1 MSEILPAILDNLQTV
16 GIGMLLFFLAYGSN
30 MAFSIYYNIKVL
42 GENFQIAKIKNSILK
57 LIAWVVGTVLLVV
70 VVTTL
75 PLFSAQAG
83 LELPE
88 DFVNTFSTLAIL
100 VLPVYASCKY
110 AMMAYS
116 KMKGVLE
123 SSTSD
128 VETEGTNGETEF
140 IPVDSSSVT
149 SSSVTS
155 SSESPSSENTEDEA
169 VPFKPSVNVPVVTQ
183 TINGIPVDKI
193 NTEVGTV
200 GEDLH
205 TESAVTAE
213 PDVVDFTAM
222 EAEQIITGEE
232 TAVEEEKAQHN

>member
-42 GENFQIAKIKNSILK
+42 GENFQITKIKNSILK

-128 VETEGTNGETEF
+128 VETEGMNGDTEF
-140 IPVDSSSVT
+140 IPVDSSSG
-149 SSSVTS
+149 SS
-155 SSESPSSENTEDEA
+155 SSESPSSENAEDEA
-169 VPFKPSVNVPVVTQ
+169 VPFEPSVNVPVVTQ

-205 TESAVTAE
+205 SESAVTAE
-213 PDVVDFTAM
+213 PDAVDFTAM
-222 EAEQIITGEE
+222 EAEQIITCKE

>member
-42 GENFQIAKIKNSILK
+42 GENFQITKIKNSILK
-57 LIAWVVGTVLLVV
+57 LIAWVIGTVLLVV

-88 DFVNTFSTLAIL
+88 DFVSTFSTLAIL

-128 VETEGTNGETEF
+128 VETEGMNGDTES
-140 IPVDSSSVT
+140 IPVDSSDDS
-149 SSSVTS
+149 
-155 SSESPSSENTEDEA
+155 
-169 VPFKPSVNVPVVTQ
+169 VPFEPSVDVPVVTQ
-183 TINGIPVDKI
+183 TVNGIPVDQI
-193 NTEVGTV
+193 NTEIGTV

-205 TESAVTAE
+205 SESAVTAE

-222 EAEQIITGEE
+222 EAEQIITGADEGTSE
-232 TAVEEEKAQHN
+232 NKA

>member
-42 GENFQIAKIKNSILK
+42 GENFQITKIKNSILK

-128 VETEGTNGETEF
+128 VETEGMNGDTEF
-140 IPVDSSSVT
+140 IPVDSSSG
-149 SSSVTS
+149 SS
-155 SSESPSSENTEDEA
+155 SSESPSSENAEDEA
-169 VPFKPSVNVPVVTQ
+169 VPFEPSVNVPVVTQ

-213 PDVVDFTAM
+213 PDAVDFTAM

>member
-16 GIGMLLFFLAYGSN
+16 GIGMLLFFLAYASN

-42 GENFQIAKIKNSILK
+42 GENFQITKIKNSILK
-57 LIAWVVGTVLLVV
+57 LIAWIVGTVLLVV

-128 VETEGTNGETEF
+128 VETEELSGDTES
-140 IPVDSSSVT
+140 IPVDSS
-149 SSSVTS
+149 
-155 SSESPSSENTEDEA
+155 DEA
-169 VPFKPSVNVPVVTQ
+169 VPFEPSVDVPVVTQ
-183 TINGIPVDKI
+183 TVNGIPVDQI

-213 PDVVDFTAM
+213 PDAVDFTAM

-232 TAVEEEKAQHN
+232 TAVEEEATTEKVEEGKAQHN

>member
-16 GIGMLLFFLAYGSN
+16 GIGMLLFFLAYASN

-42 GENFQIAKIKNSILK
+42 GENFQITKIKNSILK

-128 VETEGTNGETEF
+128 VETEGLSGDTES
-140 IPVDSSSVT
+140 IPEDSS
-149 SSSVTS
+149 
-155 SSESPSSENTEDEA
+155 DEA
-169 VPFKPSVNVPVVTQ
+169 VPFEPSVDVPVVTQ
-183 TINGIPVDKI
+183 TVNGIPVDQI

-213 PDVVDFTAM
+213 PDAVDFTAM

-232 TAVEEEKAQHN
+232 TAVEEKATTEKVEEGKAQHN

>member
-42 GENFQIAKIKNSILK
+42 GENFQITKIKNSILK
-57 LIAWVVGTVLLVV
+57 LIAWVIGTVLLVV

-128 VETEGTNGETEF
+128 VETEGMNGETEF

-149 SSSVTS
+149 SSG
-155 SSESPSSENTEDEA
+155 ESPSSENTEDEA
-169 VPFKPSVNVPVVTQ
+169 VPFEPSVDVPVVTQ
-183 TINGIPVDKI
+183 TINGIPVDQI

-213 PDVVDFTAM
+213 PDAVDFTVM

-232 TAVEEEKAQHN
+232 VNENNTNVHN

>member
-42 GENFQIAKIKNSILK
+42 GENFQITKIKNSILK

-88 DFVNTFSTLAIL
+88 DFVSTFSTLAIL

-128 VETEGTNGETEF
+128 VETEGMNGDTEF
-140 IPVDSSSVT
+140 IPVDSSSVI
-149 SSSVTS
+149 S

-169 VPFKPSVNVPVVTQ
+169 IPFEPSVNVPVVTQ

-205 TESAVTAE
+205 SESAVTAE
-213 PDVVDFTAM
+213 PDAVDFTAM

-232 TAVEEEKAQHN
+232 TAVEKEKAQHN

>member
-1 MSEILPAILDNLQTV
+1 
-16 GIGMLLFFLAYGSN
+16 

-42 GENFQIAKIKNSILK
+42 GENFQITKIKNSILK

-83 LELPE
+83 LKLPE

-128 VETEGTNGETEF
+128 VETEGMSGDTEF
-140 IPVDSSSVT
+140 IPVDSSSA
-149 SSSVTS
+149 TS

-169 VPFKPSVNVPVVTQ
+169 VPFEPSVNVPVVTQ
-183 TINGIPVDKI
+183 TINGIPVDQI

-213 PDVVDFTAM
+213 PDAVDFTAM
-222 EAEQIITGEE
+222 EAELIITGEE

>member
-1 MSEILPAILDNLQTV
+1 M
-16 GIGMLLFFLAYGSN
+16 
-30 MAFSIYYNIKVL
+30 
-42 GENFQIAKIKNSILK
+42 
-57 LIAWVVGTVLLVV
+57 
-70 VVTTL
+70 TTL

-128 VETEGTNGETEF
+128 VETEGMNGETEF
-140 IPVDSSSVT
+140 IPVDSSSE
-149 SSSVTS
+149 SSF
-155 SSESPSSENTEDEA
+155 SENPSSENTEDEA
-169 VPFKPSVNVPVVTQ
+169 VPFEPSVNVPVVTQ
-183 TINGIPVDKI
+183 TINGIPVDQI

-232 TAVEEEKAQHN
+232 VNENNTNVHN

>member
-42 GENFQIAKIKNSILK
+42 GENFQITKIKNSILK

-100 VLPVYASCKY
+100 VLPIYASCKY

-128 VETEGTNGETEF
+128 VETEGMNGETEF
-140 IPVDSSSVT
+140 IPADSSSVI
-149 SSSVTS
+149 S
-155 SSESPSSENTEDEA
+155 SSESSSSENTEDEV
-169 VPFKPSVNVPVVTQ
+169 VPFEPSVNVPVVTQ

-205 TESAVTAE
+205 SESAVTAE
-213 PDVVDFTAM
+213 PDAVDFTAM

-232 TAVEEEKAQHN
+232 VNKNNTNVHN

>member
-42 GENFQIAKIKNSILK
+42 GENFQITKIKNSILK

-128 VETEGTNGETEF
+128 VETEGKNGDTEF
-140 IPVDSSSVT
+140 IPVDSSSE
-149 SSSVTS
+149 SS
-155 SSESPSSENTEDEA
+155 SSESN
-169 VPFKPSVNVPVVTQ
+169 
-183 TINGIPVDKI
+183 
-193 NTEVGTV
+193 
-200 GEDLH
+200 
-205 TESAVTAE
+205 
-213 PDVVDFTAM
+213 
-222 EAEQIITGEE
+222 
-232 TAVEEEKAQHN
+232 

>member
-42 GENFQIAKIKNSILK
+42 GENFQITKIKNSILK

-128 VETEGTNGETEF
+128 VETEGMSGETEF
-140 IPVDSSSVT
+140 IPVDSSSA
-149 SSSVTS
+149 TS
-155 SSESPSSENTEDEA
+155 SSESPSSENTEDET
-169 VPFKPSVNVPVVTQ
+169 VPFEPSVNVPVVTQ
-183 TINGIPVDKI
+183 TINGIPVDQI

-205 TESAVTAE
+205 AESAVTAE
-213 PDVVDFTAM
+213 PDAVDFTTM

>member
-42 GENFQIAKIKNSILK
+42 GENFQITKIKNSILK

-88 DFVNTFSTLAIL
+88 DFVSTFSTLAIL

-128 VETEGTNGETEF
+128 VETEGMNGDTEF
-140 IPVDSSSVT
+140 IPVDSSSV
-149 SSSVTS
+149 VS

-169 VPFKPSVNVPVVTQ
+169 VPFEPSVNVPVVTQ

-205 TESAVTAE
+205 SESAVTAE
-213 PDVVDFTAM
+213 PDAVDFTAM

-232 TAVEEEKAQHN
+232 TAVEEEKVQHN

>member
-42 GENFQIAKIKNSILK
+42 GENFQITKIKNSILK

-128 VETEGTNGETEF
+128 VETEGMNGETEF
-140 IPVDSSSVT
+140 IPVDSSSV
-149 SSSVTS
+149 SS
-155 SSESPSSENTEDEA
+155 SSESSSSENTEDEA
-169 VPFKPSVNVPVVTQ
+169 VPFEPSVNVPVVTQ
-183 TINGIPVDKI
+183 TINGIPVDQI

-205 TESAVTAE
+205 AESAVTAE
-213 PDVVDFTAM
+213 PDAVDFTAM

>member
-16 GIGMLLFFLAYGSN
+16 GIGMLLFFLAYASN

-42 GENFQIAKIKNSILK
+42 GENFQITKIKNSILK

-123 SSTSD
+123 SSTSN
-128 VETEGTNGETEF
+128 VEIEGMSGDTEF
-140 IPVDSSSVT
+140 ILEDSS
-149 SSSVTS
+149 
-155 SSESPSSENTEDEA
+155 DEA

-205 TESAVTAE
+205 SESAVTAE
-213 PDVVDFTAM
+213 PDAVDFTAM
-222 EAEQIITGEE
+222 EAEQIITGEG

>member
-42 GENFQIAKIKNSILK
+42 GENFQITKIKNSILK

-88 DFVNTFSTLAIL
+88 DFVSTFSTLAIL

-128 VETEGTNGETEF
+128 VETEGMNGDTEF
-140 IPVDSSSVT
+140 IPVDSSSVI
-149 SSSVTS
+149 S

-169 VPFKPSVNVPVVTQ
+169 IPFEPSVNVPVVTQ

-205 TESAVTAE
+205 SESAVTAE
-213 PDVVDFTAM
+213 PDAVDFTAM

-232 TAVEEEKAQHN
+232 VTENNTNVHN

>member
-42 GENFQIAKIKNSILK
+42 GENFQITKIKNSILK

-123 SSTSD
+123 SSTSE
-128 VETEGTNGETEF
+128 VETEGMNGETEF

-149 SSSVTS
+149 SSSES
-155 SSESPSSENTEDEA
+155 SSSENTEDEA
-169 VPFKPSVNVPVVTQ
+169 VPFEPSVNVPVVTQ

-205 TESAVTAE
+205 AESAVTAE
-213 PDVVDFTAM
+213 PDAVDFTAM

-232 TAVEEEKAQHN
+232 VNENNTNVHN

>member
-42 GENFQIAKIKNSILK
+42 GENFQITKIKNSILK

-128 VETEGTNGETEF
+128 VETEGMNGDTEF
-140 IPVDSSSVT
+140 IPVDSSSG
-149 SSSVTS
+149 SS

-169 VPFKPSVNVPVVTQ
+169 VPFEPSVDVPVVTQ
-183 TINGIPVDKI
+183 TINGIPVDQI

-213 PDVVDFTAM
+213 PDAVDFTAM
-222 EAEQIITGEE
+222 EAEQIITGKEVNE
-232 TAVEEEKAQHN
+232 NNTNVHN

>member
-42 GENFQIAKIKNSILK
+42 GENFQITKIKNSILK

-128 VETEGTNGETEF
+128 VETEGMNGDTEF
-140 IPVDSSSVT
+140 IPVDSLTRRT
-149 SSSVTS
+149 STRRIHRN
-155 SSESPSSENTEDEA
+155 EW
-169 VPFKPSVNVPVVTQ
+169 
-183 TINGIPVDKI
+183 
-193 NTEVGTV
+193 
-200 GEDLH
+200 
-205 TESAVTAE
+205 
-213 PDVVDFTAM
+213 
-222 EAEQIITGEE
+222 
-232 TAVEEEKAQHN
+232 

>member
-42 GENFQIAKIKNSILK
+42 GENFQITKIKNSILK
-57 LIAWVVGTVLLVV
+57 LIAWVIGTVLLVV

-128 VETEGTNGETEF
+128 VETEGMNGETEF

-149 SSSVTS
+149 SSG
-155 SSESPSSENTEDEA
+155 ESPSSENTEDEA
-169 VPFKPSVNVPVVTQ
+169 VPFEPSVNVPVVTQ
-183 TINGIPVDKI
+183 TINGIPVDQI

-213 PDVVDFTAM
+213 PDAVDFTVM

-232 TAVEEEKAQHN
+232 VNTENKNDVNQTETHS

>member
-42 GENFQIAKIKNSILK
+42 GENFQITKIKNSILK

-128 VETEGTNGETEF
+128 VETEGMNGDTEF
-140 IPVDSSSVT
+140 IPVDSSSES

-169 VPFKPSVNVPVVTQ
+169 VPFEPSVNVPVVTQ

-205 TESAVTAE
+205 SESAVTAE
-213 PDVVDFTAM
+213 PDAVDFTAM

>member
-16 GIGMLLFFLAYGSN
+16 GIGMLLFFLAYASN

-42 GENFQIAKIKNSILK
+42 GENFQITKIKNSILK

-128 VETEGTNGETEF
+128 VETEGMNGDTES
-140 IPVDSSSVT
+140 IPEDSSDVS
-149 SSSVTS
+149 
-155 SSESPSSENTEDEA
+155 TEDEA
-169 VPFKPSVNVPVVTQ
+169 VPFEPSVDVPVVTQ
-183 TINGIPVDKI
+183 TVNGIPVDQI

-213 PDVVDFTAM
+213 PDAVDFTAM

-232 TAVEEEKAQHN
+232 TAVEEETTTEKVEEGKVQHN

>member
-16 GIGMLLFFLAYGSN
+16 GIGMLLFFLAYASN

-42 GENFQIAKIKNSILK
+42 GENFQITKIKNSILK

-123 SSTSD
+123 SSTSK
-128 VETEGTNGETEF
+128 VETEGMSGDTES
-140 IPVDSSSVT
+140 IPEDSSDVS
-149 SSSVTS
+149 
-155 SSESPSSENTEDEA
+155 TEDEA
-169 VPFKPSVNVPVVTQ
+169 VPFEPSVDVPVVTQ
-183 TINGIPVDKI
+183 TVNGIPVDQI

-213 PDVVDFTAM
+213 PDAVDFTAM

-232 TAVEEEKAQHN
+232 NAVEEEATTEKVEEGKAQHN

>member
-42 GENFQIAKIKNSILK
+42 GENFQITKIKNSILK

-128 VETEGTNGETEF
+128 VEAEEMNGDTEF
-140 IPVDSSSVT
+140 IPVDSSSES

-155 SSESPSSENTEDEA
+155 SGESPSSENTEDEA
-169 VPFKPSVNVPVVTQ
+169 VPFEPSVNVPVVTQ

-205 TESAVTAE
+205 SESAVTAE
-213 PDVVDFTAM
+213 PDAVDFTAM

>member
-42 GENFQIAKIKNSILK
+42 GENFQITKIKNSILK

-128 VETEGTNGETEF
+128 VEAEEMNGDTEF
-140 IPVDSSSVT
+140 IPVDSSSE
-149 SSSVTS
+149 SS
-155 SSESPSSENTEDEA
+155 SSESPSIENTEDKA
-169 VPFKPSVNVPVVTQ
+169 VPFEPSVNVPVVTQ

-205 TESAVTAE
+205 SESAVTAE
-213 PDVVDFTAM
+213 PDAVDFTAM

>member
-42 GENFQIAKIKNSILK
+42 GENFQITKIKNSILK

-88 DFVNTFSTLAIL
+88 DFVSTFSTLAIL

-128 VETEGTNGETEF
+128 VETEGKNGDTEF
-140 IPVDSSSVT
+140 IPVDSSSES

-155 SSESPSSENTEDEA
+155 SNESPSSENIEDEA
-169 VPFKPSVNVPVVTQ
+169 VPFEPSINVPVVTQ
-183 TINGIPVDKI
+183 TINGIPVDQI

-205 TESAVTAE
+205 SESAVTAE
-213 PDVVDFTAM
+213 PDAVDFTAM
-222 EAEQIITGEE
+222 EAEQIITGEQQNSE
-232 TAVEEEKAQHN
+232 HT

>member
-16 GIGMLLFFLAYGSN
+16 GIGMLLFFLAYASN

-42 GENFQIAKIKNSILK
+42 GENFQITKIKNSILK

-123 SSTSD
+123 SSTSK
-128 VETEGTNGETEF
+128 VETEGMSGDTES
-140 IPVDSSSVT
+140 IPEDSS
-149 SSSVTS
+149 
-155 SSESPSSENTEDEA
+155 DEA
-169 VPFKPSVNVPVVTQ
+169 VPFEPSVDVPVVTQ
-183 TINGIPVDKI
+183 TVNGIPVDQI

-200 GEDLH
+200 GKDLH
-205 TESAVTAE
+205 SESAVTAE
-213 PDVVDFTAM
+213 PDAVDFTAM

-232 TAVEEEKAQHN
+232 TAVEEEATTEKVEEGKAQHN

>member
-42 GENFQIAKIKNSILK
+42 GENFQITKIKNSILK

-88 DFVNTFSTLAIL
+88 DFVSTFSTLAIL

-128 VETEGTNGETEF
+128 VETEGMNGDTES
-140 IPVDSSSVT
+140 IPVDSSSE
-149 SSSVTS
+149 SS
-155 SSESPSSENTEDEA
+155 SSENTEDET

-183 TINGIPVDKI
+183 TINGIPVDQI

-205 TESAVTAE
+205 SESAVTAE
-213 PDVVDFTAM
+213 PDAVDFTAM

-232 TAVEEEKAQHN
+232 VNENNTNIHN

>member
-128 VETEGTNGETEF
+128 VETEGMNGETEF

-149 SSSVTS
+149 SSSES
-155 SSESPSSENTEDEA
+155 SSSENTEDEA
-169 VPFKPSVNVPVVTQ
+169 VPFEPSVNVPVVTQ
-183 TINGIPVDKI
+183 TINGIPVDQI

-213 PDVVDFTAM
+213 PDAVDFTAM